1 MKVLVVIP
9 ARKNSK
15 GIVGKNTFPLCGKPL
30 VEWTLDL
37 LPHIDLPD
45 FRAVVSTDC
54 EKVMACAKRKGVQVL
69 QRPAY
74 LATDDSTTLAVLQD
88 AVQAERA
95 IGHEPDAVLCL
106 QPTNPLRTVQDIS
119 AAYRIM
125 AQRDYCS
132 SVWSFV
138 ETSMR
143 EVHLLTPLD
152 GDGKMIHRMPIQPR
166 QEYER
171 LYKRTGEI
179 YLTKRELIEAGSV
192 GGDGN
197 GWGYIIPRSRA
208 WNIDE
213 PCDIPIVESL
223 LKFNGRV

>member
-1 MKVLVVIP
+1 MKVLVVVP
-9 ARKNSK
+9 ARQNSK
-15 GIVGKNTFPLCGKPL
+15 GIISKNTMMCAGKPL

-37 LPHIDLPD
+37 FSSLDLPN
-45 FRAVVSTDC
+45 FHAVVSTDC
-54 EKVMACAKRKGVQVL
+54 PKVMACAERKGVAVL
-69 QRPAY
+69 KRPDY
-74 LATDDSTTLAVLQD
+74 LATDDATTLGVLQH
-88 AVQAERA
+88 AVAES
-95 IGHEPDAVLCL
+95 GYECDAVLCL

-125 AQRDYCS
+125 AQRDYCT

-152 GDGKMIHRMPIQPR
+152 TDGKMIHRMPIQPR
-166 QEYER
+166 QEYEK

-179 YLTKRELIEAGSV
+179 YLTKRELIDAGSV

-213 PCDIPIVESL
+213 PHDIPIVEAL